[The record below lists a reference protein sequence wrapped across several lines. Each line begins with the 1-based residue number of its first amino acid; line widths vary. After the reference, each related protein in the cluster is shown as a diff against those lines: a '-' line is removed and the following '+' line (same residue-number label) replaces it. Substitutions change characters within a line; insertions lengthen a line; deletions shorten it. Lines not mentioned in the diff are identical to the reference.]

1 MRPYFKS
8 RLSMCGTVLQCN
20 TDSVEKSSFLMDN
33 PRPLLIYFRSFQ
45 TNITILT
52 TNIFEKMLWPS
63 SIWRRDSNPRPSELQ
78 VSSHDHYTRAPA
90 HRREI
95 LQLYLSLWNHAE
107 LFGQAWG
114 QEVFGFVWPATFK
127 IPNQEKSFRTKNR
140 SLGHKQILM

>member
-33 PRPLLIYFRSFQ
+33 PRPLLIYFWSFQ

-63 SIWRRDSNPRPSELQ
+63 SIWRWDSNPRPSERK
-78 VSSHDHYTRAPA
+78 SPPMTTRPGLPPTAVKSYNCICPCG
-90 HRREI
+90 I
-95 LQLYLSLWNHAE
+95 MPSYLDKLEDKKFLVLCGLPHLKFQIKRKVFE
-107 LFGQAWG
+107 QKTGAW
-114 QEVFGFVWPATFK
+114 VINKF
-127 IPNQEKSFRTKNR
+127 
-140 SLGHKQILM
+140 